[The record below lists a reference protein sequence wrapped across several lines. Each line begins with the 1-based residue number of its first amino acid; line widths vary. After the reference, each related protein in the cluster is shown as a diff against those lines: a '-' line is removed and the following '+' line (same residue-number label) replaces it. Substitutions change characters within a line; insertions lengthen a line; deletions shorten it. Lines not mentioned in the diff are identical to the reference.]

1 MLATPQVTANTR
13 EAICK
18 LLAWDFKQL
27 KLGVWDVVD
36 SSGKFHPTDSTREKN
51 AGHDMPLKAA
61 PGPSDIDKTCWFR
74 FDFFLWFQPVFHF
87 LQSLCAWGMEN
98 TFPRHFAI
106 GKVTWRPTI
115 LLIA

>member
-1 MLATPQVTANTR
+1 VLATPQVTANTR

-36 SSGKFHPTDSTREKN
+36 SSGKFHPTASKRERN

-61 PGPSDIDKTCWFR
+61 AGPSDIDKTCWIR
-74 FDFFLWFQPVFHF
+74 FDFFCGFNLFFTSCNRFVLGAWKT
-87 LQSLCAWGMEN
+87 QSQG
-98 TFPRHFAI
+98 
-106 GKVTWRPTI
+106 I
-115 LLIA
+115 LLLER